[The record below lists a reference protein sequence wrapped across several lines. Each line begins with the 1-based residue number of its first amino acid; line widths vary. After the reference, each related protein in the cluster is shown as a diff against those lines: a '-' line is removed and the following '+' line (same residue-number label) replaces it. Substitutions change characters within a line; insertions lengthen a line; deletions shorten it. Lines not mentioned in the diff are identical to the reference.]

1 MEDLDVGSK
10 FKKFEAASTEDDL
23 PERRNNGSDRY
34 GIMEKLKRL
43 QDGEDLG
50 MYFSVFLGFLNNFF
64 LIEFYWI

>member
-50 MYFSVFLGFLNNFF
+50 M
-64 LIEFYWI
+64 

>member
-10 FKKFEAASTEDDL
+10 FKKFEAASTKDDL

-50 MYFSVFLGFLNNFF
+50 MYFRRDN
-64 LIEFYWI
+64 

>member
-10 FKKFEAASTEDDL
+10 FKKFEAASNEDDL
-23 PERRNNGSDRY
+23 GSERVPSSDRY

-50 MYFSVFLGFLNNFF
+50 KYKS
-64 LIEFYWI
+64 

>member
-50 MYFSVFLGFLNNFF
+50 MCFRRLHNYLMILNH
-64 LIEFYWI
+64 ET

>member
-50 MYFSVFLGFLNNFF
+50 MFIRGDNLGFFF
-64 LIEFYWI
+64 LEFYWT